1 MNNEKVAFLFPGQA
15 SQTPGMGLDLYKN
28 SIAAREVFHE
38 ADDILGRNL
47 STVIFE

>member
-1 MNNEKVAFLFPGQA
+1 MKSCFSLSRQA

-38 ADDILGRNL
+38 ADDILESYL
-47 STVIFE
+47 L